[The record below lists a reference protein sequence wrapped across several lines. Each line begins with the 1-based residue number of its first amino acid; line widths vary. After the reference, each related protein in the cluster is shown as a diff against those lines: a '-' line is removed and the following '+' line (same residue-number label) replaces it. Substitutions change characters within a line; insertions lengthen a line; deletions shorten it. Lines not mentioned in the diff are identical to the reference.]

1 MKTKIFII
9 LLTIIAVS
17 SASGQSTLYEN
28 GRYEYDKENYEG
40 ALTNF
45 NEIIENFYELN
56 KYTNPKKSEIYFR
69 RAQTLYKLN
78 KDEELII
85 NDLRKSMEFAF
96 MPYTLELY
104 CELATQ
110 TSPSILDGIILT
122 PMQQNNGYIT
132 YLISLVYAKSVNYF
146 DRFKAFDYLE
156 KSFQLGYKDKDVIRK
171 NHDLYK
177 KVDFNKYITL
187 LNNYNIVEDKYALL
201 IKNYVENQ
209 INKWQQ
215 KGKFEKTIDYQKR
228 VNVEAREKM
237 IDYYTQHYIDS
248 VGAATFNLKFTQ
260 NEYDPDNEVFKII
273 FSELNEIYLP
283 VPIHEARTFDSNF
296 KNLLYT
302 NQKFTLY
309 NNKFELIHL
318 DIVNPVNDKIYSY
331 DSKEIPEFTSNQ
343 LVLNFDDVNIELNN
357 NPVNRPNNQSVNKIS
372 VGRSDVDMKIPIS
385 QVGRTNTY
393 ALIIGNEDYQSYQT
407 NLSSEQNVEFAVN
420 DAKIFQE
427 YCHKTLGVPSEN
439 IIFETNIG
447 VVRMKQV
454 FNQISSVIK
463 NLNGE
468 AEVIIYYAG
477 HGYPDE
483 ITKEPYLIPV
493 DVSSNSLALAINLKD
508 VYNQLT
514 EYPSKKIVVFLDAC
528 FTGGGRELGLLAS
541 RGVKIKP
548 KENILTGNLVVFS
561 ASSGNQSALPYYEKG
576 HGMFTYYLLK
586 KLQETSGRVSLGT
599 LDEYLH
605 QNVSVKSSMVNN
617 REQNPHTSMSKS
629 ISENWLSWE
638 L

>member
-1 MKTKIFII
+1 MKAKLLIIFLII
-9 LLTIIAVS
+9 TLCNS
-17 SASGQSTLYEN
+17 SFGQSSLYTD
-28 GRYEYDKENYEG
+28 GRAEFNEENYE
-40 ALTNF
+40 AAFLKF

-56 KYTNPKKSEIYFR
+56 KFSDPKKSEIYYR
-69 RAQTLYKLN
+69 RAYCQYKLN
-78 KDEELII
+78 KEDELIV
-85 NDLRKSMEFAF
+85 NDIRKSMELAF
-96 MPYTLELY
+96 MINTLELY
-104 CELATQ
+104 FEVATQ
-110 TSPSILDGIILT
+110 TSPKILEGITFT
-122 PMQQNNGYIT
+122 PAEQNNGYLA

-146 DRFKAFDYLE
+146 DRFKSFEYLE
-156 KSFQLGYKDKDVIRK
+156 KAFRLNYSDKEVISK
-171 NHDLYK
+171 HHDLFK
-177 KVDFNKYITL
+177 KIDFNKYITL
-187 LNNYNIVEDKYALL
+187 LNKYEVVEDKYALL
-201 IKNYVENQ
+201 IKNYVEQQ
-209 INKWQQ
+209 INKWQV

-228 VNVEAREKM
+228 VNVESREKM

-248 VGAATFNLKFTQ
+248 VGAATFNLKFTH
-260 NEYDPDNEVFKII
+260 NEYDPDNEVFKIV

-283 VPIHEARTFDSNF
+283 VPIHEARAFDSNF
-296 KNLLYT
+296 KSLLYT

-331 DSKEIPEFTSNQ
+331 DSKDIPEFTSNQ

-357 NPVNRPNNQSVNKIS
+357 EPVNRPGNQSVNKIS
-372 VGRSDVDMKIPIS
+372 VGRSDVDMNIPVS
-385 QVGRTNTY
+385 QLSRKNTF

-420 DAKIFQE
+420 DAKMFQE
-427 YCHKTLGVPSEN
+427 YCHKTLGVPGEN

-508 VYNQLT
+508 VYSQLT
-514 EYPSKKIVVFLDAC
+514 EFPSKKIVVFLDAC

-541 RGVKIKP
+541 RGVTIKP

-586 KLQETSGRVSLGT
+586 KLQETSGQVSLGT

-605 QNVSVKSSMVNN
+605 KNVSVKSSIVNN
-617 REQNPHTSMSKS
+617 REQNPHTNMSKN
-629 ISENWLSWE
+629 IAENWLSWE